1 MMKSETE
8 VVFQPDGTIILQAD
22 GGWSKRY
29 ETAPAAAWDAV
40 RSIRG
45 SDPDYG
51 WAGHDSS
58 ARVNTESSVFRLN
71 HLKMQESEK
80 QTVWVPRTMTP
91 ATGQALETFSD
102 THMLLTALPI
112 SLLVACE
119 KGDLTVINSLTS
131 ELSPDTTSRLLQTVY
146 ATEMPM
152 KTQMAIAMLAGRS
165 SALPQVEAGLAR

>member
-1 MMKSETE
+1 
-8 VVFQPDGTIILQAD
+8 
-22 GGWSKRY
+22 
-29 ETAPAAAWDAV
+29 
-40 RSIRG
+40 
-45 SDPDYG
+45 
-51 WAGHDSS
+51 
-58 ARVNTESSVFRLN
+58 
-71 HLKMQESEK
+71 MQESEK

-102 THMLLTALPI
+102 THMLLTALPV

-146 ATEMPM
+146 ATEMPL